1 MSLVYEINNILKN
14 KPEEA
19 SLYEDSDLIREYQ
32 ELLDNGIIKRRGFTL
47 QTIEEKQK
55 DVPDVKIVYN
65 ISLERQT
72 SSFAL

>member
-1 MSLVYEINNILKN
+1 MSLVYEMNNILKN

-19 SLYEDSDLIREYQ
+19 SSYEDSDLIREYQ
-32 ELLDNGIIKRRGFTL
+32 ELLDNGVIKRRGFTL

-55 DVPDVKIVYN
+55 DVPEVKIIYN
-65 ISLERQT
+65 VSLERQI